1 MTPISEDGKIF
12 FPAPQEFARHA
23 LAKVGLGRE
32 VYGYF
37 WHEVQMWCI
46 TVWPEEG
53 GMRGWVNGVM
63 MHGVEKLR
71 AEGWRRL
78 SGGARMVDG
87 RLVGGRAGV
96 EGVDGGNDRNGNL
109 EVATVKKIP
118 IVKG

>member
-1 MTPISEDGKIF
+1 
-12 FPAPQEFARHA
+12 
-23 LAKVGLGRE
+23 
-32 VYGYF
+32 
-37 WHEVQMWCI
+37 
-46 TVWPEEG
+46 
-53 GMRGWVNGVM
+53 MRGWVNGVM